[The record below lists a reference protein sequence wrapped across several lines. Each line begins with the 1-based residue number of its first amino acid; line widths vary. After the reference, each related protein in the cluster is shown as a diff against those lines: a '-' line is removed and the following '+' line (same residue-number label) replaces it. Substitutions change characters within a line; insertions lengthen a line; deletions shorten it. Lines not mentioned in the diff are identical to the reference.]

1 MVSRDLFESEV
12 WWRGQRT
19 STSSGECCVG
29 GCPSASTSRCA
40 SCALFFSAS
49 AHGGCP
55 AGDTKNIGALCKGE
69 KPSATNP
76 LCGPEFFVRHTT
88 VLGRWEEC
96 DASLSWGGE
105 RTAME
110 RATARGGVEASN
122 GERARKKKMLKHFFV
137 FPPFFFH
144 TTLSHHTVTSPSPS
158 PPHSHTPTPP

>member
-1 MVSRDLFESEV
+1 MGVSRGLFGGEV

-29 GCPSASTSRCA
+29 GCFGVSTSRCA

-76 LCGPEFFVRHTT
+76 LCGPAFLVRRIT
-88 VLGRWEEC
+88 VLGRGVEC

-105 RTAME
+105 WTAIESAM
-110 RATARGGVEASN
+110 TRGGVEASN
-122 GERARKKKMLKHFFV
+122 GERARKKKDA
-137 FPPFFFH
+137 
-144 TTLSHHTVTSPSPS
+144 
-158 PPHSHTPTPP
+158 